1 MYICIT
7 GYRTEY
13 SLPRTFFVQISF
25 LHIIVSISQT
35 FTAKISLVNHS
46 ISLSMVVMLI
56 ATTGLSFPEISDAS
70 FQNFISFMIFENV
83 ILKKCSSPHLCI
95 LLQAATLTKYCTQCW
110 SWRLIC
116 YGHEQLFC
124 KCFVIYPYKQ
134 ARKLQ
139 ATLDGCNPKLR
150 PTHLLTHRGEV

>member
-70 FQNFISFMIFENV
+70 FQNFISFMI
-83 ILKKCSSPHLCI
+83 
-95 LLQAATLTKYCTQCW
+95 
-110 SWRLIC
+110 
-116 YGHEQLFC
+116 
-124 KCFVIYPYKQ
+124 
-134 ARKLQ
+134 
-139 ATLDGCNPKLR
+139 
-150 PTHLLTHRGEV
+150 